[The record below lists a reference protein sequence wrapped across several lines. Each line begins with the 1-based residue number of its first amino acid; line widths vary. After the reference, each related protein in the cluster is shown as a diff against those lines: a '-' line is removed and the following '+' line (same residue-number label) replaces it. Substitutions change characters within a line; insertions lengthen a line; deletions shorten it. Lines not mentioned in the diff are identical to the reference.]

1 MRKKVEPLLPE
12 IKDSIPISSLCVRAR
27 KRKTDL
33 INKKISIYR
42 MSDTMLRISCA
53 LTYLIVDTDYE
64 VGTVL
69 IPILWL
75 RKSRLKDSEQVDF
88 LSLHS

>member
-1 MRKKVEPLLPE
+1 
-12 IKDSIPISSLCVRAR
+12 
-27 KRKTDL
+27 
-33 INKKISIYR
+33 

-53 LTYLIVDTDYE
+53 RTYLIVDTDYE
-64 VGTVL
+64 AGTVL